1 MNVGAY
7 KGAAALTAFDQWQQ
21 SVAQNLAYSAVI
33 GYKRDQAQFDG
44 VMADVARLK
53 SGDKVSKVING
64 SMPKVQNSVDPS
76 PAAHRYTGVET
87 DFAIDGPGFFR
98 VRKPDGSVAFT
109 RAGEFRLNEDR
120 VLVTQKGFLVDGENG
135 PIQFQQQGGRIFI
148 NQIGMIVQGNQQ
160 IARIGV
166 FRFDD
171 PQNLKRAGDSLLIP
185 REGQVATPVDNASL
199 VHMTLE
205 ESNVQPMKEAI
216 SMVMVSRAYEASRKV
231 IEINDDNMGKAIQ
244 NLGSA
249 V

>member
-7 KGAAALTAFDQWQQ
+7 KGAAALTALDQWQQ
-21 SVAQNLAYSAVI
+21 SIAQNLAYSAVI
-33 GYKRDQAQFDG
+33 GYKRDQANFNG
-44 VMADVARLK
+44 VMSDVERLK
-53 SGDKVSKVING
+53 SGDKVVQVVNG
-64 SMPKVQNSVDPS
+64 SMPKIENSVDPT

-98 VRKPDGSVAFT
+98 VRKPDGTIAFT
-109 RAGEFRLNEDR
+109 RSGEFRLNEDR
-120 VLVTQKGFLVDGENG
+120 VLVTQKGYLVDGENG

-148 NQIGMIVQGNQQ
+148 NQVGMIVQGNQQ

-166 FRFDD
+166 FRFND
-171 PQNLKRAGDSLLIP
+171 PENLKRAGDSLLVP
-185 REGQVATPVDNASL
+185 REGQAATPVDNASL

-231 IEINDDNMGKAIQ
+231 IEVNDENMSKAIQ
-244 NLGSA
+244 NLSGT